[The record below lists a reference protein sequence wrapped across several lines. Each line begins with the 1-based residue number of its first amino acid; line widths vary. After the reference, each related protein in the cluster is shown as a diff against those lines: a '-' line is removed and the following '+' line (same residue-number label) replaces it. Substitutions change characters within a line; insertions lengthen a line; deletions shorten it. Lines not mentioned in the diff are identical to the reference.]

1 MGLHIAKCHHLPTAF
16 LHLPKVYASFV
27 SDQYMSIFAIAI
39 PYTNPFKFNHYIVS
53 LAYHVI
59 AMWFLKCRLP
69 FRRAFVQFITKV
81 EFPFARLIALMFPF
95 FLYYVFCLL

>member
-1 MGLHIAKCHHLPTAF
+1 MGLHIAKCHHFLPTAF

-81 EFPFARLIALMFPF
+81 EFLFQDPLLWF
-95 FLYYVFCLL
+95 FLFFL